1 MNNSPVNNSASWKPL
16 IAGTAIGILVISG
29 GALIQHQRHGWP
41 FSLHHNVATKTVDHG
56 TNGHPATPPATEAH
70 KRVAVALT
78 PQEQRSIGVTLETV
92 KESAL
97 TLPVRAVANVVPDES
112 RVSHV
117 HARVAGWLEQLYVNT
132 TGQTVKAGQAVAGVF
147 SQELFA
153 TQSEYLSAI
162 KATSQGPASAVVEGA
177 KTRLKVLGM
186 SEAEIREIERSGE
199 PRRLVTLTAPRSGVV
214 LRRGVSTG
222 TSVDPS
228 TEIVTVADLSSVW
241 VWAEVPESAAR
252 HLQPGAMATLSFP
265 ALGNAE
271 IQAPIDF
278 IYPTLTERTRTLRV
292 RFSVPNPE
300 QKLLPGLFGTATF
313 ESASRTALT
322 VPRDAVVDTGLSQH
336 VFVMVG
342 ADHFEPRRVTLGAR
356 MADRVEILEGL
367 QAGEAVVAS
376 GVFFMDSESRLR
388 ASGGAGTGHAGH
400 GSSAPETPEPSGEGD
415 KTEEPATGHE
425 GHEGHG
431 G

>member
-1 MNNSPVNNSASWKPL
+1 MTNTPASKIAPWKPL
-16 IAGTAIGILVISG
+16 IAGTVMGVLVISG

-41 FSLHHNVATKTVDHG
+41 FSLHHDVASG
-56 TNGHPATPPATEAH
+56 PAGHDVEAHPTTPAAAEAH

-78 PQEQRSIGVTLETV
+78 PHEQRTIGVTLETV
-92 KESAL
+92 KETTL

-117 HARVAGWLEQLYVNT
+117 HARVAGWLEELYVNT

-153 TQSEYLSAI
+153 TQNEYLSAL
-162 KATSQGPASAVVEGA
+162 KATSQGPVSAVVDGA
-177 KTRLKVLGM
+177 RTRLKVLGM
-186 SEAEIREIERSGE
+186 SEAEIRGIERSGE

-241 VWAEVPESAAR
+241 VWAEVPESAAGQ
-252 HLQPGAMATLSFP
+252 LQPGAVATLSFP

-271 IQAPIDF
+271 IQAPVDF
-278 IYPTLTERTRTLRV
+278 VYPTLTERSRTLRV
-292 RFSVPNPE
+292 RFKVPNAE
-300 QKLLPGLFGTATF
+300 QKLMPGLFGTAMF
-313 ESASRTALT
+313 ESGARTALT

-342 ADHFEPRRVTLGAR
+342 ADHFEPRRVILGAR

-400 GSSAPETPEPSGEGD
+400 GTAPAETPEVSGD
-415 KTEEPATGHE
+415 KGRAPENET